1 MENYPDP
8 RVALI
13 DFIHSIPKSLRIDE
27 CLFIILYFTRQQVPE
42 DLEEFEP
49 IVQKYLSAAQYN
61 GLGAV
66 IGVKALLDRRMKSVL
81 SKLDAAEQ
89 NIKGIMK
96 ENPDFTQ
103 YPLLSMPLKKK
114 QYAQVVERWN
124 ALSKGAL
131 SDDNIAYFEQIAH
144 SLPPVTR

>member
-1 MENYPDP
+1 MENHPDP

-13 DFIHSIPKSLRIDE
+13 DFIHSIPKNLRIDE
-27 CLFIILYFTRQQVPE
+27 CLFIILYFTGLEVPE
-42 DLEEFEP
+42 DTDEFEP
-49 IVQKYLSAAQYN
+49 IVQEYLSASHYK
-61 GLGAV
+61 GFGAV
-66 IGVKALLDRRMKSVL
+66 IGVKALLDRRMKSAL
-81 SKLDAAEQ
+81 SKLAEAEQ
-89 NIKGIMK
+89 NLKGIME
-96 ENPDFTQ
+96 ENPDFNQ
-103 YPLLSMPLKKK
+103 YPLLSIPLRKK

>member
-1 MENYPDP
+1 MGNYPDP

-13 DFIHSIPKSLRIDE
+13 DFIHSIPKNLRIDE
-27 CLFIILYFTRQQVPE
+27 CLFIIIYFISHDVPE

-49 IVQKYLSAAQYN
+49 IVQRYLSAKKYN

-66 IGVKALLDRRMKSVL
+66 IGVKALLDRRMKSIL
-81 SKLDAAEQ
+81 SNLDAAEQ
-89 NIKGIMK
+89 NLKEIM
-96 ENPDFTQ
+96 EDEPGLTQ
-103 YPLLSMPLKKK
+103 DPLLRMPLKKK

-131 SDDNIAYFEQIAH
+131 SDDNIAYFERIGH